1 MAVRGGLT
9 LREGIQLM
17 EMIYSTGRLRA
28 IDLVEINPAIGTES
42 DRRRT
47 IEAGIVIL
55 KAALGAHR
63 RGSAPRDA
71 IDLPLQTMKHGDVKD
86 KKTIGI

>member
-1 MAVRGGLT
+1 MLTVRGGLT
-9 LREGIQLM
+9 LREGINLM
-17 EMIYSTGRLRA
+17 EMIHATGRLRA

-47 IEAGIVIL
+47 IEAGIIIL

-63 RGSAPRDA
+63 RGTAPSNVD
-71 IDLPLQTMKHGDVKD
+71 DLPLQTKKSDEKDIRHGY
-86 KKTIGI
+86 

>member
-1 MAVRGGLT
+1 MLTVRGGLT

-28 IDLVEINPAIGTES
+28 IDLVEVNPAIGTES

-47 IEAGIVIL
+47 IEAAIIIL
-55 KAALGAHR
+55 KAGLGAHR
-63 RGSAPRDA
+63 RGSAPRDV
-71 IDLPLQTMKHGDVKD
+71 DDFPLQSKQEVKD
-86 KKTIGI
+86 KKQ

>member
-1 MAVRGGLT
+1 MTVRGGLT
-9 LREGIQLM
+9 LREGIHLV

-63 RGSAPRDA
+63 RGTAPSNVV
-71 IDLPLQTMKHGDVKD
+71 DLPLQTKKDGEVKE
-86 KKTIGI
+86 KRQ